1 MATPDRPF
9 PKSAEFRVPTL
20 AHGSLGHGDFVSRAF
35 DLAFVLGFG
44 FIFFVFVTTF
54 WMSEPDQSVGVYD
67 GGADQR
73 PLQVN
78 SLKIAPATARSR
90 ERRFENAEAGMSESR
105 SASYKIWTDES
116 ASGALERADRSQYD
130 IRETEDSIS
139 ALVGT
144 IKRKTEDQSSSAPR
158 KGEARSN
165 GNSTFVSGQITSS
178 FYAAGAKAGLSAREI
193 KAFTDIFR
201 HTVNFESDL
210 RIGTRFELLFDEEGR
225 SSKGDILY
233 AKLINRENEIALYRG
248 TDSVTGGAG
257 YFDSAGRTN
266 RRFLLRNPVDGAR
279 VSSHFGVRKHP
290 ILGYKKMHKGV
301 DFAAEHGTPVIA
313 AGDGVVEVLG
323 RKGGFGNYVRLRHSN
338 GYGSAYA
345 HLSKFAKTLK
355 SGDRVRQGDVIGY
368 VGNTGRSTGSHLHFE
383 ILRHG
388 KQVDPLST
396 LELDSVREL
405 TGPSFRNFIDRVSWI
420 EIALARMRQG

>member
-1 MATPDRPF
+1 
-9 PKSAEFRVPTL
+9 
-20 AHGSLGHGDFVSRAF
+20 
-35 DLAFVLGFG
+35 
-44 FIFFVFVTTF
+44 
-54 WMSEPDQSVGVYD
+54 
-67 GGADQR
+67 
-73 PLQVN
+73 
-78 SLKIAPATARSR
+78 
-90 ERRFENAEAGMSESR
+90 
-105 SASYKIWTDES
+105 
-116 ASGALERADRSQYD
+116 
-130 IRETEDSIS
+130 
-139 ALVGT
+139 
-144 IKRKTEDQSSSAPR
+144 
-158 KGEARSN
+158 
-165 GNSTFVSGQITSS
+165 
-178 FYAAGAKAGLSAREI
+178 LSAREI
-193 KAFTDIFR
+193 EAFTDIFR
-201 HTVNFESDL
+201 HTVDFESDL

-266 RRFLLRNPVDGAR
+266 RRILLRNPVDGAR